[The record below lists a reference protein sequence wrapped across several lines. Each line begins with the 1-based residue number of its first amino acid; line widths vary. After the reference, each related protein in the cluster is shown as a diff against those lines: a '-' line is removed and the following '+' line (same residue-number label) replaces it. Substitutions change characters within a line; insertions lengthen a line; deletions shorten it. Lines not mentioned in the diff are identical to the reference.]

1 MNLKCLYVITQVPKP
16 LVALEHIIEL
26 SALNSVIDME
36 IGLLLMSYH
45 WSISV
50 QLSNF
55 NKIEESSNF
64 Y

>member
-1 MNLKCLYVITQVPKP
+1 VITQVPKP